1 MKEHWQAAERENTCN
16 SENYDDF
23 FLKPPYLLKVA
34 TESGPLSSAL
44 YFQLTLT
51 FSYDQWYKKE
61 TMVTRSFNYFYQVSG
76 VYAVL
81 LDNNNLLSEVV
92 ILKGKDFLNYCS
104 LLLSQLASTQIYLV
118 DVWKITVLLLHVW
131 RIQQLPFVLKHTFFC
146 LFCFVFILSSLV
158 FFGISTWNWITVS

>member
-1 MKEHWQAAERENTCN
+1 MKEHWQTAERENTCN

-51 FSYDQWYKKE
+51 FSYDRWYKKE

-92 ILKGKDFLNYCS
+92 VLKGKDFSNYYS
-104 LLLSQLASTQIYLV
+104 LLLSQLASAQIYLV
-118 DVWKITVLLLHVW
+118 DVSKITVLLLHVW

-146 LFCFVFILSSLV
+146 LFVSCCFYPIIVSFL
-158 FFGISTWNWITVS
+158 WN